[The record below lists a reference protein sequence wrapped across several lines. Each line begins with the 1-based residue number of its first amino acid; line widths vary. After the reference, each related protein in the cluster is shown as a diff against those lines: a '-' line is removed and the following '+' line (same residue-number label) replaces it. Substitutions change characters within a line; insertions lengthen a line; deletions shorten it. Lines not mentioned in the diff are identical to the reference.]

1 MIVSSPNPRSA
12 SQPLASPAS
21 SSSIDHHRGFVLGTI
36 KDPQGSS
43 IEELS
48 FVGFFLL
55 IDCVCVC
62 VCACARVCG
71 FFGFLT
77 GVFLAAPVAAGSVNS
92 DLPLL
97 LLLLILVDMLLLNFE
112 ANSKIEYHDLFLSFE
127 LFLSSSLFYA

>member
-1 MIVSSPNPRSA
+1 MIVSSPNPRSASQPA

-21 SSSIDHHRGFVLGTI
+21 SSSIDHHRGLVLGTI

-55 IDCVCVC
+55 IDCVCVR
-62 VCACARVCG
+62 VCVCG

-77 GVFLAAPVAAGSVNS
+77 GVFLAAPVVAGS
-92 DLPLL
+92 
-97 LLLLILVDMLLLNFE
+97 
-112 ANSKIEYHDLFLSFE
+112 
-127 LFLSSSLFYA
+127 